1 MNETLRKLRG
11 EIEKRGGVVH
21 LEPNLPDEV
30 AELFLREI
38 LDCPDCM
45 AEARTAAQAEGGPR
59 EH

>member
-1 MNETLRKLRG
+1 
-11 EIEKRGGVVH
+11 VVH
-21 LEPNLPDEV
+21 IEPNLPDEV

-45 AEARTAAQAEGGPR
+45 AEARRRDATESRQDAILAEVVGT